1 MGRSLPL
8 CQSINCHCLSP
19 YRSRDVP
26 LWIFILAPHPHLV
39 AVWTLPLCSHVPRWL
54 ALMVCRRVHA
64 PHLSWPTP
72 RSNRCQDEESGAL
85 TFSRQARQISQT
97 NAGPA
102 RPHRNGRLAGRSPG
116 MIHEKPHRSSH
127 PTVRGS
133 LRSGP
138 APRQT
143 SVDSVSEDLSSSLL
157 HSCGMHQALSPL
169 RVYVVGHYMALSAP
183 GAVGQGDRPSTEARG
198 RRKLAELR
206 DGIGSASCTAG
217 PRRS

>member
-1 MGRSLPL
+1 MPIPPSFQGRTSLDL
-8 CQSINCHCLSP
+8 
-19 YRSRDVP
+19 
-26 LWIFILAPHPHLV
+26 HPCSTPTPGCSLDTS
-39 AVWTLPLCSHVPRWL
+39 TLPLHTQVARTDGLSSRPC
-54 ALMVCRRVHA
+54 

-97 NAGPA
+97 KAGPA

-133 LRSGP
+133 LRSGF

-143 SVDSVSEDLSSSLL
+143 SVDSVSEDLSSSLR
-157 HSCGMHQALSPL
+157 HSYGMHQALSPL
-169 RVYVVGHYMALSAP
+169 RVYFVGHYMALSAP
-183 GAVGQGDRPSTEARG
+183 GAVGQGRRPSTGSSRAR
-198 RRKLAELR
+198 
-206 DGIGSASCTAG
+206 
-217 PRRS
+217 